1 MSRIHD
7 IGGLH
12 GLGPVP
18 GSDAEDTFHAAWEA
32 RIFGIMR
39 TVIGNG
45 VCNLDEY
52 RHAVERLDP
61 ATYLSAS
68 YYERWVLAVEKI
80 AVEKGVL
87 DAGAVDRRLAGQ
99 AGDGDAA

>member
-7 IGGLH
+7 LGGLH

-18 GSDAEDTFHAAWEA
+18 AGDAEDTFHAAWEA

-39 TVIGNG
+39 TVIGND
-45 VCNLDEY
+45 VCTLDEF
-52 RHAVERLDP
+52 RHAIERLDP

-68 YYERWVLAVEKI
+68 YYERWVLAVEKV
-80 AVEKGVL
+80 AVEQGVL
-87 DAGAVDRRLAGQ
+87 DAGAVDHGLAQQAMEERR
-99 AGDGDAA
+99 

>member
-7 IGGLH
+7 LGGLH

-18 GSDAEDTFHAAWEA
+18 GSEDQGTFHAAWEA

-45 VCNLDEY
+45 VCNLDEF
-52 RHAVERLDP
+52 RHTVERLDP
-61 ATYLSAS
+61 ATYLGAS

-80 AVEKGVL
+80 AVEQGVL
-87 DAGAVDRRLAGQ
+87 EAGAVDRRLAKQ
-99 AGDGDAA
+99 AADGGAA